1 MEFNKFVGIYQP
13 NGGVPERSEGEG
25 ACKTSIDNHIRPI
38 PANEV
43 RRTSCAGHGADLSG
57 ESPLLADSNWS
68 TSLGKG
74 VHREMESEGSRRQ
87 NKVVTHR
94 N

>member
-1 MEFNKFVGIYQP
+1 MSGDWKRGHF
-13 NGGVPERSEGEG
+13 G
-25 ACKTSIDNHIRPI
+25 ARASL
-38 PANEV
+38 
-43 RRTSCAGHGADLSG
+43 CAGHGADLSG